1 MPGRLS
7 LGRMA
12 KTDKPMTEQERREE
26 MRRRIMIR
34 WRDKTKVTP
43 ATLELV
49 KHACADGATVSNIC
63 HVLEINEHTFYRWK
77 DTVPEF
83 ANAVRE
89 GRRIEHDRLVNK
101 LTEVAL
107 AGNVTALIFALKSRH
122 NYVDSG
128 VGAATLVENKVA
140 ITFQLPDSLSP
151 KQYLETLT
159 AGATTI
165 APSDARRALDKPGVK
180 TKVMKELGMEKA
192 DATTEI

>member
-1 MPGRLS
+1 MK
-7 LGRMA
+7 A
-12 KTDKPMTEQERREE
+12 INKMTEEERREE
-26 MRRRIMIR
+26 MRRRVMLR

-63 HVLEINEHTFYRWK
+63 RVLEINESTFYDWK
-77 DTVPEF
+77 DKVPAF
-83 ANAVRE
+83 AAAVRE

-159 AGATTI
+159 STAKTI
-165 APSDARRALDKPGVK
+165 SPDDARRALATPGVK
-180 TKVMKELGMEKA
+180 TKVLKELGMEKA